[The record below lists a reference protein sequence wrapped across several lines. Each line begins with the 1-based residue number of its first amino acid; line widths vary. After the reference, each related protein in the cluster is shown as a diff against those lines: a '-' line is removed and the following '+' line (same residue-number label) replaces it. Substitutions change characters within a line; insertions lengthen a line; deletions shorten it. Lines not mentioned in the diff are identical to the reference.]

1 MDGAV
6 NMNPSNAPHILRS
19 SEAKKI
25 EKAVAMEAAA
35 DEKHVAQVVKALR
48 SAEKDESK
56 AERVCVSQNL
66 GDEPLPYRCSHGRDL
81 RTGDT
86 EGAAGVR

>member
-6 NMNPSNAPHILRS
+6 NMNPSNAPHVLRS

-25 EKAVAMEAAA
+25 EKSVAKEAAT

-56 AERVCVSQNL
+56 AEKVCVS
-66 GDEPLPYRCSHGRDL
+66 
-81 RTGDT
+81 
-86 EGAAGVR
+86 